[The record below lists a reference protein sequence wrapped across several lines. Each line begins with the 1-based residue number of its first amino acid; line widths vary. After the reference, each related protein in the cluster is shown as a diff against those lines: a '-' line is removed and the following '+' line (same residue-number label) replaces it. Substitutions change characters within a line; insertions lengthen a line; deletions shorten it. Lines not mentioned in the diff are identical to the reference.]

1 MKPQGYPAASCA
13 VKPQIWSEWRDSNS
27 RHPGPKPG
35 ALPTGPHPDIE
46 LREIARCGQICGQ
59 RNSTTFLTNFQR
71 RLYGVIAKLK
81 GSMQHFGKSNRFGV
95 PAPKA
100 GALPTALHPDTT
112 HIIHDRSRK
121 CNLLFSV
128 ECNSP
133 AGRVAAKNV
142 DC

>member
-1 MKPQGYPAASCA
+1 MMKTGGF
-13 VKPQIWSEWRDSNS
+13 WSGLRDLNPRSLEPKSSAIPNFA
-27 RHPGPKPG
+27 KPG
-35 ALPTGPHPDIE
+35 YSVKDFSDVVKHVVKSHFRPQVLKSQGRKVLEPQRVFG
-46 LREIARCGQICGQ
+46 LRIFPGRSGL
-59 RNSTTFLTNFQR
+59 S
-71 RLYGVIAKLK
+71 
-81 GSMQHFGKSNRFGV
+81 
-95 PAPKA
+95 APKA

-133 AGRVAAKNV
+133 ARRVAAKNV